1 MYNVSEAYKTEMRQE
16 VRNFS
21 YMKIKFGVTDPDALR
36 YGYVSAT
43 SSKLA
48 YSSEPDLVDEKN
60 VFLYLRFRE
69 TPEKGNPVPLVDVL
83 GRYNNE

>member
-1 MYNVSEAYKTEMRQE
+1 MMYFSERPQKGDVNLDGNTLNLEDDGNVCRKTLK
-16 VRNFS
+16 S
-21 YMKIKFGVTDPDALR
+21 GDSIKFQIGV
-36 YGYVSAT
+36 
-43 SSKLA
+43 LA
-48 YSSEPDLVDEKN
+48 KKDLVDEKN